1 MEMENE
7 ELVPLLNALV
17 GKTIAAWEFE
27 STSEWGNESAYP
39 GQGIYLHFTDGTT
52 FNVSENMRGGEVVY
66 GFEGRGT
73 YQGL

>member
-27 STSEWGNESAYP
+27 STSQWGNESAYS

-52 FNVSENMRGGEVVY
+52 FNVSENMTGGEVVY
-66 GFEGRGT
+66 GFKGR
-73 YQGL
+73 

>member
-27 STSEWGNESAYP
+27 STSQWGNEYANSMN
-39 GQGIYLHFTDGTT
+39 GIYLHFTDGTT
-52 FNVSENMRGGEVVY
+52 FHVSENQTGGEIVY
-66 GFEGRGT
+66 GFEGR
-73 YQGL
+73 

>member
-27 STSEWGNESAYP
+27 STSQWGNESAYS

-52 FNVSENMRGGEVVY
+52 FTVYETQTAGEVAY
-66 GFEGRGT
+66 HFEG
-73 YQGL
+73 

>member
-27 STSEWGNESAYP
+27 STSQWGNEHAWS
-39 GQGIYLHFTDGTT
+39 GQGIYIYFTDGTT
-52 FNVSENMRGGEVVY
+52 FNVSENMTGGEIVY
-66 GFEGRGT
+66 GFEGR
-73 YQGL
+73 

>member
-39 GQGIYLHFTDGTT
+39 GQGIYLHFTDCTT

-73 YQGL
+73 

>member
-73 YQGL
+73 